1 MSTTYQKWEK
11 KFEDPLHKAQ
21 AYYSLLFTLN
31 GMHLTER
38 EIQLVAFSAI
48 RGNLSNA
55 NMREEFCKM
64 YGTSFPTINNMIS
77 RLKKMGI
84 VMKEDKKIRLV
95 PQIVIDFNDD
105 VILNVNIK

>member
-1 MSTTYQKWEK
+1 MS
-11 KFEDPLHKAQ
+11 PLQKAQ

-31 GMHLTER
+31 GIHLTER

-48 RGNLSNA
+48 KGNLSNA

-77 RLKKMGI
+77 RLKRMGI
-84 VMKEDKKIRLV
+84 VTKEDRKIRLV
-95 PQIVIDFNDD
+95 PQIVMDFEK
-105 VILNVNIK
+105 NVVLQIMMLTDGQAS